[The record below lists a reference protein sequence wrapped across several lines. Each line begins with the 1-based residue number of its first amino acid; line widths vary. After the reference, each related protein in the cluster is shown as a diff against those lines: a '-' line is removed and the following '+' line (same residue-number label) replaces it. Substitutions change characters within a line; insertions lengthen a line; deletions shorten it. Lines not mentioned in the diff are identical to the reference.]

1 MSISVLSV
9 LNEKDASSDYLI
21 CSYLVSPLKVTQELK
36 WLFQFRKLAKG
47 KSLEDLGK
55 CEALGADNYL
65 ELILCLL
72 LSDMSKPTDQALA
85 ELRKVDRLST
95 RRQNKSPKELALIV
109 SSSPLHQEA
118 IDTLLRQVEVAKE
131 YDKQDWLRSLATWLD
146 SYQFHSREWISRNI
160 SPLASAKKHTWEEKP
175 TGTSKD
181 IRLDSDPTIER
192 TGEHLSP
199 ETELL
204 LEGEEC
210 SMEVDLEEAEKL
222 ISLSPKETAQ
232 LKPVSPVKPQRR
244 GQSQPTATVTYGESM
259 EATRYPSGATPTI
272 PIVTSSSTTV
282 SPAIVPVDVSV
293 EATRHPTEV
302 SPATT
307 AARSAP
313 VSSAVVSSKT
323 QLSQHKDQGI
333 VQRKQQDQ
341 WKTKDPRHQER
352 RTDLPRSRDQRRDP
366 RDRDRDLD
374 RGRPKH
380 QDYDRPCHSRRPYVP
395 SRDRQDDRYSHPE
408 KRQRTSLEDIR
419 VQVPAVPAVRVPRC
433 PVAGC
438 GAELRQK
445 HAMSAHIPGVFHSEI
460 KGEDV
465 SFRRMGALKLITRWL
480 LGASRTLQ
488 DLVTYLDSM
497 GLQTDPEA
505 PNHNLKSAMTDLCAV
520 MKIPVPDDL
529 TLKPSG
535 NKVTALLHWKA
546 LVTLISMLER
556 HQEVSLREQFDLSPE
571 ERLHLPEFPKGF
583 DSHCHLDRTKR
594 DLGIKTS

>member
-1 MSISVLSV
+1 M
-9 LNEKDASSDYLI
+9 
-21 CSYLVSPLKVTQELK
+21 T
-36 WLFQFRKLAKG
+36 
-47 KSLEDLGK
+47 SL
-55 CEALGADNYL
+55 
-65 ELILCLL
+65 
-72 LSDMSKPTDQALA
+72 
-85 ELRKVDRLST
+85 
-95 RRQNKSPKELALIV
+95 
-109 SSSPLHQEA
+109 
-118 IDTLLRQVEVAKE
+118 
-131 YDKQDWLRSLATWLD
+131 
-146 SYQFHSREWISRNI
+146 
-160 SPLASAKKHTWEEKP
+160 
-175 TGTSKD
+175 
-181 IRLDSDPTIER
+181 
-192 TGEHLSP
+192 
-199 ETELL
+199 
-204 LEGEEC
+204 
-210 SMEVDLEEAEKL
+210 
-222 ISLSPKETAQ
+222 
-232 LKPVSPVKPQRR
+232 
-244 GQSQPTATVTYGESM
+244 
-259 EATRYPSGATPTI
+259 
-272 PIVTSSSTTV
+272 
-282 SPAIVPVDVSV
+282 
-293 EATRHPTEV
+293 
-302 SPATT
+302 
-307 AARSAP
+307 
-313 VSSAVVSSKT
+313 
-323 QLSQHKDQGI
+323 
-333 VQRKQQDQ
+333 
-341 WKTKDPRHQER
+341 
-352 RTDLPRSRDQRRDP
+352 
-366 RDRDRDLD
+366 DRDLD

-395 SRDRQDDRYSHPE
+395 SRDRQDDRYSRPE

-546 LVTLISMLER
+546 LVILISMLER

-583 DSHCHLDRTKR
+583 DSHCHLDRTMR
-594 DLGIKTS
+594 DLGIKTSSLEAICQHLPAEEPYEIQLTGAVRVFCDPETYPSPDELDNWIPQGVVPVLGLHPKRALTEDGYKRLRTLLDRKEVAGLGEVGIDRTEPATTWADQMQKLERVLFLLQRSHVLILHCRSVGDVADEAILSVMYMLQGHPAVHQDQLIHLHCYTGTWPILNRWLESFPNTYFGFTAVVAKYDKVKDAQQMEAVVKLDESRLLAETDAPYFSHRG